1 MNKNMSDNI
10 DLIIKNGS
18 CYIEG
23 KLKKTDIGISGS
35 KIKKIGKIELN
46 SSKVYDATDKLILPG
61 IIDTQVHFREPGST
75 DAEDLESGSRAAVLG
90 GVTSLFEMPNT
101 NPPTATLEEF
111 EKKLRAAKDRM
122 HSNYA
127 FYFGATPNNTNQLA
141 HLKNVEGC
149 CGVKLFAGSSTGNL
163 LVDKEADIEKVI
175 SSSDRI
181 VSIHSE
187 DEDII
192 KLRKKFIKKG
202 DVHSHPEWR
211 NVECA
216 MSSTRRV
223 VKIAERY
230 NKRIHVL
237 HVTTKEEVD
246 FLAMHKKNVT
256 FETTPQHLT
265 LYAPDC
271 YDKLGT
277 YAQMNPPLRSK
288 EHYDRL
294 WLAIKNNIVDVLGS
308 DHAPHL
314 KANKEKE
321 YPSSPSGMPG
331 VQTIFPVMID
341 HVNNGKL
348 TLNQLIN
355 LMCENPCR
363 IFGIK
368 NKGFITEGFDADITI
383 VDMNKEVVLKDEMIA
398 SKCGWTPF
406 NNYKVK
412 GFPVGAIVNGNLVM
426 SEGKILMKSKGKPLK
441 F

>member
-1 MNKNMSDNI
+1 MSGNNS
-10 DLIIKNGS
+10 LIIKNGS
-18 CYIEG
+18 CFIEG
-23 KLKKTDIGISGS
+23 KLQNVDIVISGG
-35 KIKKIGKIELN
+35 KIRSIGKAELN
-46 SSKVYDATDKLILPG
+46 NHKVYDAKDKIVLPG
-61 IIDTQVHFREPGST
+61 VIDTQVHFREPGST

-101 NPPTATLEEF
+101 NPPTANLVEF
-111 EKKLRAAKDRM
+111 EKKLQAAKNRM

-127 FYFGATPNNTNQLA
+127 FYFGATPTNTNQLSQ
-141 HLKNVEGC
+141 LKNVEGC

-230 NKRIHVL
+230 NKKIHVL

-271 YDKLGT
+271 YNKLGT
-277 YAQMNPPLRSK
+277 YAQMNPPLRDK

-294 WLAIKNNIVDVLGS
+294 WTAVKNNIVDVLGS

-314 KANKEKE
+314 KINKDKE

-341 HVNNGKL
+341 HVNSGKL

-355 LMCENPCR
+355 LMCENPCK
-363 IFGIK
+363 IFGIQ
-368 NKGFITEGFDADITI
+368 NKGFIKVGYDADLTI
-383 VDMNKEVVLKDEMIA
+383 VDMNKEVTIKNEMIA

-412 GFPVGAIVNGNLVM
+412 GFPIGTIINGILVM
-426 SEGKILMKSKGKPLK
+426 SEGKILVESKGKPIQ
-441 F
+441 FSH

>member
-1 MNKNMSDNI
+1 MSDKFS
-10 DLIIKNGS
+10 LIIKNGS
-18 CYIEG
+18 CYIDG
-23 KLKKTDIGISGS
+23 KLTKTDIGLSGN
-35 KIKKIGKIELN
+35 KIQKIGKIELN
-46 SSKVYDATDKLILPG
+46 SSKVYDATDKVVLPG

-101 NPPTATLEEF
+101 NPPTSNLVEF
-111 EKKLRAAKDRM
+111 DKKLQAAKNRM

-127 FYFGATPNNTNQLA
+127 FYFGATPDNTDQLA
-141 HLKNVEGC
+141 RLKDVEGC

-175 SSSDRI
+175 SSSDRV

-192 KLRKKFIKKG
+192 KLRKKFIRKG

-230 NKRIHVL
+230 NKKIHVL
-237 HVTTKEEVD
+237 HVTTKDEVD

-277 YAQMNPPLRSK
+277 YAQMNPPLRTK

-294 WLAIKNNIVDVLGS
+294 WVAIKNNIVDVLGS

-314 KANKEKE
+314 KENKDKE
-321 YPSSPSGMPG
+321 YPNTPSGMPG
-331 VQTIFPVMID
+331 VQTIFPVMLD

-348 TLNQLIN
+348 TLQQLIN

-368 NKGFITEGFDADITI
+368 NKGYIKEGFDADLTI
-383 VDMNKEVVLKDEMIA
+383 ADMNKEVTIKNEMIA

-406 NNYKVK
+406 NNHKVK
-412 GFPVGAIVNGNLVM
+412 GFPVGTIVNGHLVM
-426 SEGKILMKSKGKPLK
+426 SDGKVILESKGTPLK

>member
-1 MNKNMSDNI
+1 MSDNNS
-10 DLIIKNGS
+10 LIIKNGT
-18 CYIEG
+18 CYIDG
-23 KLKKTDIGISGS
+23 KLVNTDITVSGG
-35 KIKKIGKIELN
+35 KIKSIGKADLN
-46 SSKVYDATDKLILPG
+46 NHKVYDAENKIVLPG

-90 GVTSLFEMPNT
+90 GITSLFEMPNT
-101 NPPTATLEEF
+101 NPPTANLVEF
-111 EKKLRAAKDRM
+111 EKKLKAAKNRM

-127 FYFGATPNNTNQLA
+127 FYFGATPSNTDQLA
-141 HLKNVEGC
+141 QLKNVEGC

-175 SSSDRI
+175 SSSDRV

-192 KLRKKFIKKG
+192 KLRKKFIRRG
-202 DVHSHPEWR
+202 DVHSHHEWR

-230 NKRIHVL
+230 NKKIHVL
-237 HVTTKEEVD
+237 HVTTKDEVD

-277 YAQMNPPLRSK
+277 YAQMNPPLRGK

-294 WLAIKNNIVDVLGS
+294 WTAIKNNIVDVLGS

-314 KANKEKE
+314 KANKDKE
-321 YPSSPSGMPG
+321 YPNSPSGMPG

-368 NKGFITEGFDADITI
+368 NKGFIKEGFDADLTI
-383 VDMNKEVVLKDEMIA
+383 VDMKKEVTIKDEMIA

-412 GFPVGAIVNGNLVM
+412 GFPVGTIVNGTLVM
-426 SEGKILMKSKGKPLK
+426 SDGKILVESKGKPLS

>member
-1 MNKNMSDNI
+1 MSENFN
-10 DLIIKNGS
+10 LIIKNGS

-23 KLKKTDIGISGS
+23 KLVQTDIGLSGN

-46 SSKVYDATDKLILPG
+46 SSKVFDATDKVVLPG
-61 IIDTQVHFREPGST
+61 IIDTQTHFREPGST
-75 DAEDLESGSRAAVLG
+75 DVEDLESGSRAAVLG

-101 NPPTATLEEF
+101 NPPTSNLIEF
-111 EKKLRAAKDRM
+111 DKKLHLAKNRM

-127 FYFGATPNNTNQLA
+127 FYFGATPDNIDQLSK
-141 HLKNVEGC
+141 LKDVEGC
-149 CGVKLFAGSSTGNL
+149 CGVKLFAGSSTGKL
-163 LVDKEADIEKVI
+163 LVDKESDIEKVI
-175 SSSDRI
+175 SNSDRI

-187 DEDII
+187 DEEIL
-192 KLRKKFIKKG
+192 KLRKNFIKQG

-211 NVECA
+211 NAECA

-256 FETTPQHLT
+256 FEITPQHLT

-271 YDKLGT
+271 YDKLGS
-277 YAQMNPPLRSK
+277 YAQMNPPLRTK

-294 WLAIKNNIVDVLGS
+294 WIAIKNNIVDVLGS
-308 DHAPHL
+308 DHAPHS
-314 KANKEKE
+314 KINKDKE
-321 YPSSPSGMPG
+321 YPNTPSGMPG
-331 VQTIFPVMID
+331 VQTIFPVMLD

-348 TLNQLIN
+348 TLEQLIK
-355 LMCENPCR
+355 LMCENPCK

-368 NKGFITEGFDADITI
+368 NKGYIKEGYDADLTI
-383 VDMNKEVVLKDEMIA
+383 ADMNKEVIIKNEMIA

-406 NNYKVK
+406 NNHKVK
-412 GFPVGAIVNGNLVM
+412 GFPVGTIVNGILVM
-426 SEGKILMKSKGKPLK
+426 SDGKVIEESKGTPLK

>member
-1 MNKNMSDNI
+1 MSDNYS
-10 DLIIKNGS
+10 LIIKNGS
-18 CYIEG
+18 CYIDG
-23 KLKKTDIGISGS
+23 KLAKVDVALSGN
-35 KIKKIGKIELN
+35 KIKKIGQIELN
-46 SSKVYDATDKLILPG
+46 SSKVFDATDKVVLPG
-61 IIDTQVHFREPGST
+61 IIDTQTHFREPGST
-75 DAEDLESGSRAAVLG
+75 DVEDLESGSRAAVLG

-101 NPPTATLEEF
+101 NPPTSNLIEF
-111 EKKLRAAKDRM
+111 DKKLQLAKDRM

-127 FYFGATPNNTNQLA
+127 FYFGATPENIDQLSK
-141 HLKNVEGC
+141 LKDVEGC
-149 CGVKLFAGSSTGNL
+149 CGVKLFAGSSTGKL
-163 LVDKEADIEKVI
+163 LVDKEEDIEKVI
-175 SSSDRI
+175 SNSDRV

-187 DEDII
+187 DEEIL

-211 NVECA
+211 NAECA

-230 NKRIHVL
+230 NKKIHVL

-277 YAQMNPPLRSK
+277 YSQMNPPIRTK

-294 WLAIKNNIVDVLGS
+294 WTAIKNNVVDVIGS
-308 DHAPHL
+308 DHAPHS
-314 KANKEKE
+314 KENKDKE
-321 YPSSPSGMPG
+321 YPNSPSGMPG
-331 VQTIFPVMID
+331 VQTIFPVMLD

-348 TLNQLIN
+348 SLEQLIK

-368 NKGFITEGFDADITI
+368 DKGYIKEGFDADLTI
-383 VDMNKEVVLKDEMIA
+383 VDMNKEQVIKNEMIV

-412 GFPVGAIVNGNLVM
+412 GFPIGTIVNGNLVM
-426 SEGKILMKSKGKPLK
+426 SEGKIISKAQGQPMVFKS
-441 F
+441 

>member
-1 MNKNMSDNI
+1 MSDNFS
-10 DLIIKNGS
+10 LIIKNGS
-18 CYIEG
+18 CYIDG
-23 KLKKTDIGISGS
+23 KLTKTDIGLSGN

-46 SSKVYDATDKLILPG
+46 SAKVYDATDKVVLPG

-90 GVTSLFEMPNT
+90 GITSLFEMPNT
-101 NPPTATLEEF
+101 NPPTSNLVEF
-111 EKKLRAAKDRM
+111 DKKLQAAKNRM

-127 FYFGATPNNTNQLA
+127 FYFGATPDNTDQLA
-141 HLKNVEGC
+141 KLKDVEGC

-230 NKRIHVL
+230 NKKIHVL
-237 HVTTKEEVD
+237 HITTKEEVD

-271 YDKLGT
+271 YEKLGS
-277 YAQMNPPLRSK
+277 YAQMNPPLRTK

-294 WLAIKNNIVDVLGS
+294 WVAIKNNVVDVLGS

-314 KANKEKE
+314 KENKDKE
-321 YPSSPSGMPG
+321 YPYSPSGMPG
-331 VQTIFPVMID
+331 VQTIFPVMLN
-341 HVNNGKL
+341 HVNDGKL
-348 TLNQLIN
+348 TLQQLIN
-355 LMCENPCR
+355 LMCENPCK

-368 NKGFITEGFDADITI
+368 NKGFIKEGYDADLTI
-383 VDMNKEVVLKDEMIA
+383 ADMNKEVIIKNEMIA

-412 GFPVGAIVNGNLVM
+412 GFPVGTIVNGNLVM
-426 SEGKILMKSKGKPLK
+426 SDGKVIIESKGTPLK

>member
-1 MNKNMSDNI
+1 MSDNFS
-10 DLIIKNGS
+10 LIIKNGS
-18 CYIEG
+18 CYIDG
-23 KLKKTDIGISGS
+23 KLTKTDIGLSGN

-46 SSKVYDATDKLILPG
+46 SSKVYDATDKVVLPG

-90 GVTSLFEMPNT
+90 GVTALFEMPNT
-101 NPPTATLEEF
+101 NPPTSNLVEF
-111 EKKLRAAKDRM
+111 DKKLQAAKNRM

-127 FYFGATPNNTNQLA
+127 FYFGATPDNTNQLA
-141 HLKNVEGC
+141 KLKDVEGC

-202 DVHSHPEWR
+202 DVNSHAEWR

-230 NKRIHVL
+230 NKKIHVL
-237 HVTTKEEVD
+237 HITTREEVD

-277 YAQMNPPLRSK
+277 YAQMNPPLRTK

-314 KANKEKE
+314 KEHKDKE
-321 YPSSPSGMPG
+321 YPNTPSGMPG
-331 VQTIFPVMID
+331 VQTIFPVMLD

-348 TLNQLIN
+348 SLQQLIN
-355 LMCENPCR
+355 LMCENPCK

-368 NKGFITEGFDADITI
+368 NKGYIKEGFDADLTI
-383 VDMNKEVVLKDEMIA
+383 ADMKKEVTIKNEMIA

-412 GFPVGAIVNGNLVM
+412 GFPVGTIVNGYLVM
-426 SEGKILMKSKGKPLK
+426 SDGKVIVESKGTPLK

>member
-1 MNKNMSDNI
+1 MSDNFS
-10 DLIIKNGS
+10 LIIKNGS
-18 CYIEG
+18 CYIDG
-23 KLKKTDIGISGS
+23 KLTKTDIGLSDG

-46 SSKVYDATDKLILPG
+46 SSKVYDATDKVVLPG

-101 NPPTATLEEF
+101 NPPTANLIEF
-111 EKKLRAAKDRM
+111 DKKLKAAKNRM

-127 FYFGATPNNTNQLA
+127 FYFGATPDNTDQLA
-141 HLKNVEGC
+141 DLKNVEGC

-230 NKRIHVL
+230 NKKIHVL
-237 HVTTKEEVD
+237 HVTTKDEVD

-277 YAQMNPPLRSK
+277 YAQMNPPLRTK

-294 WLAIKNNIVDVLGS
+294 WVAIKNNIVDVLGS

-314 KANKEKE
+314 KVNKDKV
-321 YPSSPSGMPG
+321 YPDTPSGMPG
-331 VQTIFPVMID
+331 VQTIFPVMLD
-341 HVNNGKL
+341 HVNSGKL
-348 TLNQLIN
+348 SLEQLIN

-368 NKGFITEGFDADITI
+368 NKGYIKEGFDADLTI
-383 VDMNKEVVLKDEMIA
+383 ADMNKEVVIKDEMIA

-412 GFPVGAIVNGNLVM
+412 GFPVGTIVNGNLVM
-426 SEGKILMKSKGKPLK
+426 SDGKVILESKGQPLK

>member
-1 MNKNMSDNI
+1 
-10 DLIIKNGS
+10 
-18 CYIEG
+18 
-23 KLKKTDIGISGS
+23 
-35 KIKKIGKIELN
+35 
-46 SSKVYDATDKLILPG
+46 
-61 IIDTQVHFREPGST
+61 
-75 DAEDLESGSRAAVLG
+75 
-90 GVTSLFEMPNT
+90 
-101 NPPTATLEEF
+101 
-111 EKKLRAAKDRM
+111 M

-127 FYFGATPNNTNQLA
+127 FYFGATPDNTDQLA
-141 HLKNVEGC
+141 KLKDVVGC

-192 KLRKKFIKKG
+192 KFRKKFIKKG

-230 NKRIHVL
+230 NKKIHVL
-237 HVTTKEEVD
+237 HITTKEEVD

-271 YDKLGT
+271 YEKLGT
-277 YAQMNPPLRSK
+277 YAQMNPPLRTK

-294 WLAIKNNIVDVLGS
+294 WVAIKNNVVDVLGS

-314 KANKEKE
+314 KENKDKE
-321 YPSSPSGMPG
+321 YPNTPSGMPG
-331 VQTIFPVMID
+331 VQTIFPVMLN
-341 HVNNGKL
+341 HVNEGKL
-348 TLNQLIN
+348 SLQQLIN

-368 NKGFITEGFDADITI
+368 NKGYIKEDFDADFTIT
-383 VDMNKEVVLKDEMIA
+383 DMNKEVTIKNEMIA

-412 GFPVGAIVNGNLVM
+412 GFPVGTIVNGNLVM
-426 SEGKILMKSKGKPLK
+426 SDGKVIMESKGTPLK

>member
-1 MNKNMSDNI
+1 MSDNFS
-10 DLIIKNGS
+10 LIIKNGS
-18 CYIEG
+18 CYIDG
-23 KLKKTDIGISGS
+23 KLTQTDIGLSGN

-46 SSKVYDATDKLILPG
+46 SSKVYDATDKVVLPG
-61 IIDTQVHFREPGST
+61 IIDTQTHFREPGST
-75 DAEDLESGSRAAVLG
+75 DVEDLESGSRAAVLG

-101 NPPTATLEEF
+101 NPPTSNLVEF
-111 EKKLRAAKDRM
+111 DKKLQLAKNRM

-127 FYFGATPNNTNQLA
+127 FYFGATPDNIEQLSK
-141 HLKNVEGC
+141 LKDVEGC
-149 CGVKLFAGSSTGNL
+149 CGVKLFAGSSTGKL

-175 SSSDRI
+175 SSSDRV

-187 DEDII
+187 DEEILN
-192 KLRKKFIKKG
+192 LRKKFIKEG

-211 NVECA
+211 NAECA
-216 MSSTRRV
+216 ISSTRRV

-230 NKRIHVL
+230 NKKIHVL

-256 FETTPQHLT
+256 FEITPQHLT

-277 YAQMNPPLRSK
+277 YAQMNPPLRTK

-294 WLAIKNNIVDVLGS
+294 WVAIKNNIVDVLGS
-308 DHAPHL
+308 DHAPHS
-314 KANKEKE
+314 KENKNKN
-321 YPSSPSGMPG
+321 YPNTPSGMPG
-331 VQTIFPVMID
+331 VQTIFPVMLD
-341 HVNNGKL
+341 HVNNEKL
-348 TLNQLIN
+348 TLEQLIK
-355 LMCENPCR
+355 LMCENPCK

-368 NKGFITEGFDADITI
+368 NKGYLKEGYDADLTI
-383 VDMNKEVVLKDEMIA
+383 ADMDKEVTIKDEMIA

-406 NNYKVK
+406 NNHKIK
-412 GFPVGAIVNGNLVM
+412 GFPVGTIVNGNLVM
-426 SEGKILMKSKGKPLK
+426 SDGKVIVESKGTPLK

>member
-1 MNKNMSDNI
+1 MSDNFS
-10 DLIIKNGS
+10 LIIKNGS
-18 CYIEG
+18 CYIDG
-23 KLKKTDIGISGS
+23 KLTKTDIGLSGG

-46 SSKVYDATDKLILPG
+46 SSKVYDATDNVVLPG

-101 NPPTATLEEF
+101 NPPTANLIEF
-111 EKKLRAAKDRM
+111 EKKLKAAKNRM

-127 FYFGATPNNTNQLA
+127 FYFGATPDNTDQLA

-163 LVDKEADIEKVI
+163 LVDKESDIEKVI

-230 NKRIHVL
+230 NKKIHVL
-237 HVTTKEEVD
+237 HVTTKDEVD

-294 WLAIKNNIVDVLGS
+294 WVAIKNNIVDVLGS

-314 KANKEKE
+314 KENKDKE
-321 YPSSPSGMPG
+321 YPNTPSGMPG
-331 VQTIFPVMID
+331 VQTIFPVMLD

-348 TLNQLIN
+348 TLEQLIK

-363 IFGIK
+363 IFGIQ
-368 NKGFITEGFDADITI
+368 NKGYIKEGFDADLTI
-383 VDMNKEVVLKDEMIA
+383 ADMNKEVVIKDEMIA

-412 GFPVGAIVNGNLVM
+412 GFPVGTIVNGNLVM
-426 SEGKILMKSKGKPLK
+426 SDGKVILESKGQPLK

>member
-1 MNKNMSDNI
+1 MSDNFS
-10 DLIIKNGS
+10 LIIKNGS
-18 CYIEG
+18 CYIDG
-23 KLKKTDIGISGS
+23 KLTQTDIGLSGN

-46 SSKVYDATDKLILPG
+46 SSKVYDATDKVVLPG
-61 IIDTQVHFREPGST
+61 IIDTQTHFREPGST
-75 DAEDLESGSRAAVLG
+75 DVEDLESGSRAAVLG

-101 NPPTATLEEF
+101 NPPTSNLVEF
-111 EKKLRAAKDRM
+111 DKKLQLAKNRM

-127 FYFGATPNNTNQLA
+127 FYFGATPDNIEQLSK
-141 HLKNVEGC
+141 LKDVEGC
-149 CGVKLFAGSSTGNL
+149 CGVKLFAGSSTGKL

-175 SSSDRI
+175 SNSDRV

-187 DEDII
+187 DEEILN
-192 KLRKKFIKKG
+192 LRKKFIKEG

-211 NVECA
+211 NTECA
-216 MSSTRRV
+216 ISSTRRV

-230 NKRIHVL
+230 NKKIHVL

-256 FETTPQHLT
+256 FEITPQHLT

-277 YAQMNPPLRSK
+277 YAQMNPPLRTK

-294 WLAIKNNIVDVLGS
+294 WVAIKNNIVDVLGS
-308 DHAPHL
+308 DHAPHS
-314 KANKEKE
+314 KENKNKN
-321 YPSSPSGMPG
+321 YPNTPSGMPG
-331 VQTIFPVMID
+331 VQTIFPIMLD

-348 TLNQLIN
+348 TLQQLIN
-355 LMCENPCR
+355 FMCENPCK

-368 NKGFITEGFDADITI
+368 NKGYIKEGYDADLTIT
-383 VDMNKEVVLKDEMIA
+383 DMNKEVTIKDEMIA

-406 NNYKVK
+406 NNHKVK
-412 GFPVGAIVNGNLVM
+412 GFPVGTIVNGNLVM
-426 SEGKILMKSKGKPLK
+426 SDGKVIVESKGTPLE

>member
-1 MNKNMSDNI
+1 MSENFS
-10 DLIIKNGS
+10 LIIKNGS
-18 CYIEG
+18 CYIDG
-23 KLKKTDIGISGS
+23 KLTQTDIGLSGN

-46 SSKVYDATDKLILPG
+46 SSRVFDATDKLVLPG
-61 IIDTQVHFREPGST
+61 IIDTQTHFREPGST
-75 DAEDLESGSRAAVLG
+75 DVEDLESGSRAAVLG

-101 NPPTATLEEF
+101 NPPTSNLVEF
-111 EKKLRAAKDRM
+111 DKKLQLAKNRM

-127 FYFGATPNNTNQLA
+127 FYFGATPENIEQLSK
-141 HLKNVEGC
+141 LKEVEGC
-149 CGVKLFAGSSTGNL
+149 CGVKLFAGSSTGKL

-175 SSSDRI
+175 SNSDRI

-187 DEDII
+187 DEAILN
-192 KLRKKFIKKG
+192 LRKKFIKKG

-211 NVECA
+211 NAECA
-216 MSSTRRV
+216 ISSTRRV

-237 HVTTKEEVD
+237 HVTTKDEVD

-256 FETTPQHLT
+256 FEITPQHLT

-277 YAQMNPPLRSK
+277 YAQMNPPLRTK

-294 WLAIKNNIVDVLGS
+294 WVAVKNNIVDVLGS
-308 DHAPHL
+308 DHAPHSEE
-314 KANKEKE
+314 NKNKE
-321 YPSSPSGMPG
+321 YPNTPSGMPG
-331 VQTIFPVMID
+331 VQTIFPVMLD
-341 HVNNGKL
+341 HVNNNKL
-348 TLNQLIN
+348 TLEQLIK

-368 NKGFITEGFDADITI
+368 NKGYIKEGYDADLTI
-383 VDMNKEVVLKDEMIA
+383 ADMNKEVIIKNEMIA

-406 NNYKVK
+406 NNHKVK
-412 GFPVGAIVNGNLVM
+412 GFPVGTFVNGNLVM
-426 SEGKILMKSKGKPLK
+426 SDGKIILESKGTPLQ

>member
-1 MNKNMSDNI
+1 MSDNFS
-10 DLIIKNGS
+10 LIIKNGS
-18 CYIEG
+18 CYVNG
-23 KLKKTDIGISGS
+23 KLTQTDIGLSGN

-46 SSKVYDATDKLILPG
+46 SSKVYDATDKVVLPG
-61 IIDTQVHFREPGST
+61 IIDTQTHFREPGST
-75 DAEDLESGSRAAVLG
+75 DVEDLESGSRAAVLG

-101 NPPTATLEEF
+101 NPPTSNLVEF
-111 EKKLRAAKDRM
+111 DKKLQLAKNRM

-127 FYFGATPNNTNQLA
+127 FYFGATPDNIEQLSK
-141 HLKNVEGC
+141 LKDVEGC
-149 CGVKLFAGSSTGNL
+149 CGVKLFAGSSTGKL

-175 SSSDRI
+175 SNSDRV

-187 DEDII
+187 DEEILN
-192 KLRKKFIKKG
+192 LRKKFIKEG

-211 NVECA
+211 NTECA
-216 MSSTRRV
+216 ISSTRRV

-230 NKRIHVL
+230 NKKIHVL

-256 FETTPQHLT
+256 FEITPQHLT

-277 YAQMNPPLRSK
+277 YAQMNPPLRTK

-294 WLAIKNNIVDVLGS
+294 WVAIKNNIVDVLGS
-308 DHAPHL
+308 DHAPHS
-314 KANKEKE
+314 KENKNKN
-321 YPSSPSGMPG
+321 YPNTPSGMPG
-331 VQTIFPVMID
+331 VQTIFPIMLD

-348 TLNQLIN
+348 TLEQLIK
-355 LMCENPCR
+355 LMCENPCK

-368 NKGFITEGFDADITI
+368 NKGYLKEGYDADLTI
-383 VDMNKEVVLKDEMIA
+383 ADMDKEVTIKDEMIA

-406 NNYKVK
+406 NNHKVK
-412 GFPVGAIVNGNLVM
+412 GFPVGTIVNGNLVM
-426 SEGKILMKSKGKPLK
+426 SDGKVIVESKGIPLK

>member
-1 MNKNMSDNI
+1 MSDNFS
-10 DLIIKNGS
+10 LIIKNGS
-18 CYIEG
+18 CYIDG
-23 KLKKTDIGISGS
+23 KLTQTDIGLSGN

-46 SSKVYDATDKLILPG
+46 SSKVYDATDKVVLPG
-61 IIDTQVHFREPGST
+61 IIDTQTHFREPGST
-75 DAEDLESGSRAAVLG
+75 DVEDLESGSRAAVLG
-90 GVTSLFEMPNT
+90 GVTSLFGMPNT
-101 NPPTATLEEF
+101 NPPTSNLVEF
-111 EKKLRAAKDRM
+111 DKKLQLAKNRM

-127 FYFGATPNNTNQLA
+127 FYFGATPDNIDQLSK
-141 HLKNVEGC
+141 LKDVEGC
-149 CGVKLFAGSSTGNL
+149 CGVKLFAGSSTGKL

-175 SSSDRI
+175 SNSDRV

-187 DEDII
+187 DEEI
-192 KLRKKFIKKG
+192 LNWRKKFIKEG

-211 NVECA
+211 NTECA
-216 MSSTRRV
+216 ISSTRRV

-230 NKRIHVL
+230 NKKIHVL

-256 FETTPQHLT
+256 FEITPQHLT

-277 YAQMNPPLRSK
+277 YAQMNPPLRTK

-294 WLAIKNNIVDVLGS
+294 WVAIKNNIVDVLGS
-308 DHAPHL
+308 DHAPHS
-314 KANKEKE
+314 KENKNKN
-321 YPSSPSGMPG
+321 YPNTPSGMPG
-331 VQTIFPVMID
+331 VQTIFPVMLD

-348 TLNQLIN
+348 SLQQLIN
-355 LMCENPCR
+355 FMCENPCK

-368 NKGFITEGFDADITI
+368 NTGYLKEGYDADLTI
-383 VDMNKEVVLKDEMIA
+383 ADMNKEVTIKDEMIA

-406 NNYKVK
+406 NNHKVK
-412 GFPVGAIVNGNLVM
+412 GFPVGTIVNGNLVM
-426 SEGKILMKSKGKPLK
+426 SDGKVIAQSKGIPLK

>member
-1 MNKNMSDNI
+1 MSDNNS
-10 DLIIKNGS
+10 LIIKNGT
-18 CYIEG
+18 CYIDG
-23 KLKKTDIGISGS
+23 KLVNTDITVSGG
-35 KIKKIGKIELN
+35 KIKSIGKADLN
-46 SSKVYDATDKLILPG
+46 NHKVYDAENKIVLPG

-101 NPPTATLEEF
+101 NPPTANLVEF
-111 EKKLRAAKDRM
+111 EKKLKAAKNRM

-127 FYFGATPNNTNQLA
+127 FYFGATPSNTDQLA
-141 HLKNVEGC
+141 QLKNVEGC

-175 SSSDRI
+175 SSSDRV

-192 KLRKKFIKKG
+192 KLRKKFIRRG
-202 DVHSHPEWR
+202 DVHSHHEWR

-230 NKRIHVL
+230 NKKIHVL
-237 HVTTKEEVD
+237 HVTTKDEVD

-277 YAQMNPPLRSK
+277 YAQMNPPLRGK

-294 WLAIKNNIVDVLGS
+294 WTAIKNNIVDVLGS

-314 KANKEKE
+314 KANKDKE
-321 YPSSPSGMPG
+321 YPDSPSGMPG

-368 NKGFITEGFDADITI
+368 NKGFIKEGFDADLTI
-383 VDMNKEVVLKDEMIA
+383 VDMKKEVTIKDEMIA

-412 GFPVGAIVNGNLVM
+412 GFPVGTIVNGILVM
-426 SEGKILMKSKGKPLK
+426 SDGKILVESKGKPLS

>member
-1 MNKNMSDNI
+1 MSDKFS
-10 DLIIKNGS
+10 LIIKNGS
-18 CYIEG
+18 CYIDG
-23 KLKKTDIGISGS
+23 KLTKTDIGLSGN
-35 KIKKIGKIELN
+35 KIQKIGKIELN
-46 SSKVYDATDKLILPG
+46 SSKVYDATDKVVLPG

-101 NPPTATLEEF
+101 NPPTSNLVEF
-111 EKKLRAAKDRM
+111 DKKLQAANNRM

-127 FYFGATPNNTNQLA
+127 FYFGATPDNTDQLA
-141 HLKNVEGC
+141 RLKDVEGC

-175 SSSDRI
+175 SSSDRV

-192 KLRKKFIKKG
+192 NLRKKFIRKG
-202 DVHSHPEWR
+202 DVHSHSEWR

-230 NKRIHVL
+230 NKKIHVL
-237 HVTTKEEVD
+237 HVTTKDEVD

-277 YAQMNPPLRSK
+277 YAQMNPPLRTK

-294 WLAIKNNIVDVLGS
+294 WVAIKNNIVDVLGS

-314 KANKEKE
+314 KENKDKE
-321 YPSSPSGMPG
+321 YPNTPSGMPG
-331 VQTIFPVMID
+331 VQTIFPVMLD

-348 TLNQLIN
+348 TLQQLIN

-368 NKGFITEGFDADITI
+368 NKGYIKEGFDADLTI
-383 VDMNKEVVLKDEMIA
+383 ADMNKEVTIKNEMIA

-406 NNYKVK
+406 NNHKVK
-412 GFPVGAIVNGNLVM
+412 GFPVGTIVNGYLVM
-426 SEGKILMKSKGKPLK
+426 SDGKVILESKGTPLK